1 MRYAYDFRKIAR
13 EALRGRWGIAVIAG
27 VVASLLGAAASIGP
41 KLELNISDSGKNVNL
56 NLGDVQLFTTAET
69 AHFTFF
75 PGFKGL
81 IVGGAALVLLA
92 ALAVGVLY
100 FILGSVVAVG
110 YSGFNL
116 DLVDGQKTPE
126 IGSLFNYFPHWKT
139 TAAARFLRGLWVF
152 LWSLLFIIPGII
164 AGYSYAMAEYILA
177 EHPELTAGEALQQS
191 KEMMYG
197 NRWRLFCLEFSFIGW
212 DLLASLTL
220 GVGGLWLN
228 PYKKAAE
235 AAFYR
240 EISGTEY
247 VVGGNGSGGF
257 AGE

>member
-1 MRYAYDFRKIAR
+1 M
-13 EALRGRWGIAVIAG
+13 
-27 VVASLLGAAASIGP
+27 
-41 KLELNISDSGKNVNL
+41 
-56 NLGDVQLFTTAET
+56 
-69 AHFTFF
+69 
-75 PGFKGL
+75 
-81 IVGGAALVLLA
+81 
-92 ALAVGVLY
+92 
-100 FILGSVVAVG
+100 
-110 YSGFNL
+110 
-116 DLVDGQKTPE
+116 
-126 IGSLFNYFPHWKT
+126 FNYFPHWKT

-164 AGYSYAMAEYILA
+164 AGYSYAM
-177 EHPELTAGEALQQS
+177 T
-191 KEMMYG
+191 
-197 NRWRLFCLEFSFIGW
+197 EFSFIGW

-247 VVGGNGSGGF
+247 VVGGNGSEGF